1 MKDTA
6 IAAVLG
12 LIAGYIIRLYWPQL
26 EWLLRLLTG

>member
-6 IAAVLG
+6 TAAVLG
-12 LIAGYIIRLYWPQL
+12 LIAGYIIHQHWSQL